1 MEQPFEA
8 TTIPMEDLILKKP
21 DSGPL
26 ESEFDLFFRNISYCV
41 KQKHDRT
48 HSAILKNLSG
58 SFRSGRLVGIMG
70 PSGAGKS
77 TLLNVLSG
85 FKKANVTGELMVD
98 GQLLSE
104 RRSRKLVSYTQQE
117 VNLWRS
123 LTVEESLKYAAEFK
137 LGKSSTAQKQTKVRE
152 LLEVLGLESCATT
165 LTDVISGGQAKR
177 LAIGL
182 ELLSDP
188 KVMLLDEPTT
198 GLDSVSAYQVLAH
211 VRELAARG
219 RIIACVIHQPNSQ
232 QLQLIDDLFVLARG
246 RRIYSGPTNEMVPR
260 FASFGLHCPVSYN
273 PADYAL
279 DIASLDQEDDRLKRL
294 MMDEEKDIFDYKFSI
309 LNRVKSVDETY
320 QRYGLTTFQQL
331 GVLLRRTALCVAKDS
346 FQLKARFAINVVVA
360 LLISIAFYNTGN
372 NADRLLSNTAVLI
385 ISLYAIFFSSIV
397 SAVLVYPRESA
408 CFVQESKN
416 NWYSLKAYYWAKIII
431 EIPTLFISS
440 LVYIILVYYFTSQ
453 PLEVFR
459 FVLFAG
465 MCLLFGWISQ
475 MLGLLLGSLMSVQTS
490 VFCSIMVVVPAS
502 LFSGFFI
509 PLRDAN
515 FLLRPLMYVSFVR
528 YAFEGS
534 LSAIYSYD
542 RPDPECPEV
551 FCYFGKLKKF
561 LGFIS
566 LPELAYEYDLL
577 ALFIWIVC
585 LMLAVYLSLR
595 RRIKSD

>member
-1 MEQPFEA
+1 MVQLSE
-8 TTIPMEDLILKKP
+8 TIPMEELDEMKL
-21 DSGPL
+21 DGSSRG
-26 ESEFDLFFRNISYCV
+26 FDLSFRNISYSV
-41 KQKHDRT
+41 KQKHHRT
-48 HSAILKNLSG
+48 NYTILQNLSG

-85 FKKANVTGELMVD
+85 FKKANVTGELTVD

-123 LTVEESLKYAAEFK
+123 LTVEQSLKYAAEFK
-137 LGKSSTAQKQTKVRE
+137 LGKSSTAQKRTKVHE
-152 LLEVLGLESCATT
+152 LLEVLGLESCADT
-165 LTDVISGGQAKR
+165 LTGDISGGEAKR
-177 LAIGL
+177 LSIGL

-219 RIIACVIHQPNSQ
+219 RVIACVIHQPNSQ

-246 RRIYSGPTNEMVPR
+246 RRVYSGPTNEMVSR

-294 MMDEEKDIFDYKFSI
+294 MMDEEEDILDYQSSI
-309 LNRVKSVDETY
+309 VDHTKSVDESHE
-320 QRYGLTTFQQL
+320 RYSLTTFQQL

-346 FQLKARFAINVVVA
+346 FQLKARVLINIVNAFV
-360 LLISIAFYNTGN
+360 ISIAYYNIGN
-372 NADRLLSNTAVLI
+372 NADRLISNTAFI
-385 ISLYAIFFSSIV
+385 ILSQYVIFFSSV
-397 SAVLVYPRESA
+397 ASAVLVYPRESA
-408 CFVQESKN
+408 CLVQESKN

-440 LVYIILVYYFTSQ
+440 LVYIVIVYYFTSQ

-459 FVLFAG
+459 FVLFTG

-475 MLGLLLGSLMSVQTS
+475 MLGLLFGSLMSVQTS
-490 VFCSIMVVVPAS
+490 AFWTIMVLIPS
-502 LFSGFFI
+502 YLCSGFYV
-509 PLRDAN
+509 PLRDASV
-515 FLLRPLMYVSFVR
+515 LLRPVMYVSFVR

-534 LSAIYSYD
+534 LSAIYGYD
-542 RPDPECPEV
+542 RPDLECPEM
-551 FCYFGKLKKF
+551 FCYFGKLKKY

-595 RRIKSD
+595 RRIKAD